1 MKLWQFLFMNTI
13 LRIGLYI
20 LAFYAALL
28 VIGLLWY
35 LMIGRHRKI
44 KKVGFEEF
52 VTSITSSNGKIRD
65 PHILRNGKWVKTDK
79 TSQNSSPDS

>member
-44 KKVGFEEF
+44 RKVGFEEF
-52 VTSITSSNGKIRD
+52 VTSITSNGKIRD

>member
-44 KKVGFEEF
+44 RKVGFEEF
-52 VTSITSSNGKIRD
+52 VTSITNNGKIRD